1 MFLPSEPEM
10 LLSLIN
16 MKLRD
21 NYSSLENMCDDLD
34 VDYTEVMNK
43 IEAAGLRYDSGI
55 NQLKQKW

>member
-55 NQLKQKW
+55 NQLKQK

>member
-34 VDYTEVMNK
+34 ADYTEVMNK

-55 NQLKQKW
+55 NQLKQK